1 MPSDERMA
9 VMKRRISRLRSYLD
23 MPFATP
29 TANHLW
35 QDRLKFQLG
44 FYERLRAQEA
54 ASHI

>member
-1 MPSDERMA
+1 
-9 VMKRRISRLRSYLD
+9 MKRRISRLRSYLD